1 MSDGRAILNV
11 TRGTVVCEHGILADR
26 ALPRMRG
33 LLGARALPPGEGL
46 LLTPAP
52 SVHTAFMRF
61 PIDVVFLDRDSVVV
75 RVVQRLAP
83 WRAASATRARAALEL
98 AAGEIE
104 GRGVQVGD
112 WLLRVSEELV
122 WHDEAAEPP
131 RAAAAGGGAAGGR
144 NEVRGQVRR
153 AAGTEAGALRQLLL
167 VSRDRRFRAVM
178 AVLLH
183 ARGFAIT
190 FATHLPDGL
199 ASDGAR
205 AEVVVIDAGDSLERA
220 MGEAAREG
228 LMSADRAAFFVT
240 DGADATVNAPR
251 VAPKWESL
259 ERLCDEIAAT
269 CRSRPLDIRADRLP
283 SARAGGGRG

>member
-75 RVVQRLAP
+75 RVVQGLGP
-83 WRAASATRARAALEL
+83 WRAASAKRARAALEL
-98 AAGEIE
+98 ADGESAR
-104 GRGVQVGD
+104 RGVQVGD
-112 WLLRVSEELV
+112 WLLRVSEDLA
-122 WHDEAAEPP
+122 WSDEVAGGIPAA
-131 RAAAAGGGAAGGR
+131 RGGAADGGIDGR
-144 NEVRGQVRR
+144 DEVRAPG
-153 AAGTEAGALRQLLL
+153 GAEPGRLRQLLL

-190 FATHLPDGL
+190 FATRVPHDPACGDV
-199 ASDGAR
+199 A
-205 AEVVVIDAGDSLERA
+205 AEVVVIDAGNSLETA
-220 MGEAAREG
+220 MGEAATAG
-228 LMSADRAAFFVT
+228 LMSAERTTFFVT
-240 DGADATVNAPR
+240 DVGDAAVNVPR

-259 ERLCDEIAAT
+259 ERLCDEISASRRSMPVDVPAGPARSAA
-269 CRSRPLDIRADRLP
+269 
-283 SARAGGGRG
+283 AGGGTR